1 MWRSSG
7 AKPGA
12 RVGSTRTERVGA
24 PAPWPAPLTP
34 AWLAQVPGVLGRI
47 GRERAADYAQVEA
60 VVTFKTAP
68 AGAAGGTGS
77 ATEAHEAKAS
87 EAAAATEPGRLR
99 RALGGSGLALLAEV
113 KRASPSRGPIAELD
127 PVAAARAYAAG
138 GAAALSVLTEPRHFG
153 GAREHLRRV
162 TRSVALPTLR
172 KDFVVHPAQLHEARA
187 DGAAAVLLI
196 VALLGEAL
204 GAYLAAARDLGLDA
218 LVEVHDEAELD
229 AACALGAELVGV
241 NNRDLRSLAID
252 LETAPRLLHRG
263 RASGHQAVWVAESGY
278 GDGASVAS
286 VAGLADAVL
295 VGASLAGSGDLER
308 ATRAFV
314 AAAAELSVE
323 ARS

>member
-1 MWRSSG
+1 M
-7 AKPGA
+7 GA
-12 RVGSTRTERVGA
+12 RT
-24 PAPWPAPLTP
+24 PWPAPLTP

-60 VVTFKTAP
+60 VVPAEAAP
-68 AGAAGGTGS
+68 ADAAGAAPS
-77 ATEAHEAKAS
+77 ATGAVPTDVA
-87 EAAAATEPGRLR
+87 EAAPQTVRGRLR
-99 RALGGSGLALLAEV
+99 RALVGPGMALLAEV
-113 KRASPSRGPIAELD
+113 KRASPSRGPIAALD
-127 PVAAARAYAAG
+127 PVAAAQAYAAG

-162 TRSVALPTLR
+162 AQNVALPILR
-172 KDFVVHPAQLHEARA
+172 KDFVVHPSQLHEARA
-187 DGAAAVLLI
+187 DGAAGVLLI

-204 GAYLAAARDLGLDA
+204 GDYLAAARALGLDA
-218 LVEVHDEAELD
+218 LVEVHDDAELD

-252 LETAPRLLHRG
+252 LETAPRLLRRG

-295 VGASLAGSGDLER
+295 VGTSLAGSGDLTR

-314 AAAAELSVE
+314 AAAAELTVE
-323 ARS
+323 VRS